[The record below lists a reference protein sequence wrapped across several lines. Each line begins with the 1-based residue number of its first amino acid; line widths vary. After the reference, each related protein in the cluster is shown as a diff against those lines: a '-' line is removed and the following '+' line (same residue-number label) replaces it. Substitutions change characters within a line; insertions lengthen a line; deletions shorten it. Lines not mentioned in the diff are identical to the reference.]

1 MDSPRLSWE
10 LIEQVIDLSSR
21 RPNTLCSL
29 SLTCRQLRP
38 RSRLVM
44 FSHVQ
49 LESSDH
55 VFAFVAF
62 LLANPE
68 LRPFVHTVIVTPAA
82 FGPSLLHILP
92 NLASLECVD
101 EMQLE
106 EPEDE
111 EDEDNETTNVPYL
124 VQNTGRAHY
133 VHRTSLNMHHT
144 SLACFKR
151 LGADIRT
158 LRLNSVSFPT
168 SLVFAQ
174 VLSAFSRITHLVC
187 KKVQIKAAG
196 SEAPLEVIRRR
207 LSKQMQLKSLFV
219 SVQLP
224 MRLASQPS
232 APG

>member
-10 LIEQVIDLSSR
+10 LIEQVIDLSGR

-44 FSHVQ
+44 FSRVQ

-82 FGPSLLHILP
+82 FGPSLLYILP
-92 NLASLECVD
+92 NLGSIECVD
-101 EMQLE
+101 ELQLE

-111 EDEDNETTNVPYL
+111 EDGDNESTNAPYL
-124 VQNTGRAHY
+124 MQGIARTPY
-133 VHRTSLNMHHT
+133 VHRTSLNIHHT

-151 LGADIRT
+151 LGAHIRT

-168 SLVFAQ
+168 SLAFAQ
-174 VLSAFSRITHLVC
+174 VLSAFSRITHLKC

-219 SVQLP
+219 SVQLS